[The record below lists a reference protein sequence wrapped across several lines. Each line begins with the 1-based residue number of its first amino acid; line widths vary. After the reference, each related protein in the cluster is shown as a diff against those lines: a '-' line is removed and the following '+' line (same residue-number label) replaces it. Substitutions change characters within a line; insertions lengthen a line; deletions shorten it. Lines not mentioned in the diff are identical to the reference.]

1 MVMAADSTTVRR
13 RMWSFALSES
23 LRRAAL
29 GYHRSIIYRPR
40 YSGPTPD
47 RLLIAPTDLRTSDA
61 TLAHDIYAGRFVFG
75 GMVGEASG
83 ESVFEIDP
91 PSGDWAR
98 ELHGFGWLRHL
109 RASELKV
116 SRSNARSLV
125 EDWIRLGSRHYPI
138 AREPDVVARRVLS
151 WLSQT
156 PLVLEDCDHPFYRKF
171 IRSLTS
177 QIRTLRRIAPDGPP
191 GQPRLTMM
199 IALAAAA
206 VALPDQDRFLRQAG
220 RWLEAELK
228 AQILPDGGHISRSP
242 AAMLEILADLLPLRQ
257 AYAARGLP
265 PPPDMIAAI
274 DRMMPMVR
282 FYRHGDG
289 AFARFNG
296 TGDSPID
303 LIATVLAYDD
313 ARGTPLTSAPHTGF
327 ERLAHGDSIVL
338 LDTGKPAP
346 IGLSG
351 EAHAGALSFEFSS
364 GSHRIIVNCGNGRS
378 AGSRLHR
385 LSRTTAAHST
395 VTVNDCSS
403 CRFLMG
409 SALARRFGEVI
420 VEGPQMTTVARAE
433 DEDGSSVMIA
443 SHDGYA
449 ERFGLIHERR
459 VKLSPSGHRLDGI
472 DRLLPAAG
480 GRISR
485 GAKDEFAIRFHLHP
499 DVTAEQLERGQVLL
513 TLNNGEAW
521 QFAADHEVA
530 LEESLF
536 FSGTYGNLWST
547 QLVVEGR
554 PQARD
559 TVAWWLQRTGLPN
572 RRKADA

>member
-1 MVMAADSTTVRR
+1 MVADSTTVRR
-13 RMWSFALSES
+13 RMWSFAISEI

-40 YSGPTPD
+40 YSEPTPD

-61 TLAHDIYAGRFVFG
+61 TLANDIYAGRFVFAG
-75 GMVGEASG
+75 AIGDAGDKP
-83 ESVFEIDP
+83 VFALDP
-91 PSGDWAR
+91 PSEAWAR
-98 ELHGFGWLRHL
+98 VLHGFGWLRHL
-109 RASELKV
+109 RASELSV

-125 EDWIRLGSRHYPI
+125 SDWIRRGSGHHPI
-138 AREPDVVARRVLS
+138 AWEPDVVARRVLS
-151 WLSQT
+151 WLAQS
-156 PLVLEDCDHPFYRKF
+156 PLVLEDCDHAYYRGF

-199 IALAAAA
+199 MALAAAA
-206 VALPDQDRFLRQAG
+206 VALPVQDKFLRQAG
-220 RWLEAELK
+220 RWLEAELR

-242 AAMLEILADLLPLRQ
+242 EAMLEILTDLLPLRQ
-257 AYAARGLP
+257 AYATRGLP
-265 PPPDMIAAI
+265 PPPDMINAI

-289 AFARFNG
+289 SFARFNG
-296 TGDSPID
+296 TGDSEID

-313 ARGTPLTSAPHTGF
+313 ARGSPLVSAPHSGF
-327 ERLAHGDSIVL
+327 ERMAQGDSVAIF
-338 LDTGKPAP
+338 DTGRPAP
-346 IGLSG
+346 IALSG

-364 GSHRIIVNCGNGRS
+364 GANRIIVNCGNGRS
-378 AGSRLHR
+378 NSHRLHR

-420 VEGPQMTTVARAE
+420 VEGPQTTSVARAA
-433 DEDGSSVMIA
+433 DDDGSSVMIA

-459 VKLSPSGHRLDGI
+459 IKLSPSGHRLDGI

-480 GRISR
+480 GRLSR
-485 GAKDEFAIRFHLHP
+485 GARDEFAIRFHLHP
-499 DVTAEQLERGQVLL
+499 DVTARLTEPGEALL

-521 QFAADHEVA
+521 QFAADHDIL

-536 FSGTYGNLWST
+536 FSETYGNLWST
-547 QLVVEGR
+547 QLVIDGR
-554 PQARD
+554 PQVRD
-559 TVAWWLQRTGLPN
+559 SVAWWLQRTGLPT
-572 RRKADA
+572 RRRADE